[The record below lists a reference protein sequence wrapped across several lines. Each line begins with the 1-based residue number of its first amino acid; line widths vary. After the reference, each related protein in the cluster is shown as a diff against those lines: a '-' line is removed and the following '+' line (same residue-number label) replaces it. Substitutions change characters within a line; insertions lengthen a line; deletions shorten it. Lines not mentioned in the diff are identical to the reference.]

1 MEKWFLYL
9 QIFGAGGLVFGVI
22 GAGAMFLILR
32 NNPQIVKELE
42 ESLAKA
48 KAEAAKYREQ
58 YEALVAKIKLKVED
72 K

>member
-1 MEKWFLYL
+1 MTLFLYCL
-9 QIFGAGGLVFGVI
+9 LFFVLGAVVGGL
-22 GAGAMFLILR
+22 AEYLILR
-32 NNPQIVKELE
+32 NNPKIVKELE

-48 KAEAAKYREQ
+48 KAEAVKYREQ

>member
-1 MEKWFLYL
+1 MKELFIYILV
-9 QIFGAGGLVFGVI
+9 FVAGGVAGGVAEYLV
-22 GAGAMFLILR
+22 LR

>member
-1 MEKWFLYL
+1 MEYF
-9 QIFGAGGLVFGVI
+9 V
-22 GAGAMFLILR
+22 LR

-58 YEALVAKIKLKVED
+58 YEALVAKIKLKIED

>member
-1 MEKWFLYL
+1 MKEFFVYL
-9 QIFGAGGLVFGVI
+9 LVFVAGGVAGGVAEYLV
-22 GAGAMFLILR
+22 LR

-48 KAEAAKYREQ
+48 KAEAARYRQ
-58 YEALVAKIKLKVED
+58 AYEELVAKIKLKVED

>member
-1 MEKWFLYL
+1 MKEFFVYL
-9 QIFGAGGLVFGVI
+9 LVFVAGGVVGGVAEYLV
-22 GAGAMFLILR
+22 LR

>member
-1 MEKWFLYL
+1 MKELFIYILV
-9 QIFGAGGLVFGVI
+9 FVTGGVAGGVVEYLV
-22 GAGAMFLILR
+22 LR

-58 YEALVAKIKLKVED
+58 YEALVTKIKLKVED

>member
-1 MEKWFLYL
+1 MKEFFVYV
-9 QIFGAGGLVFGVI
+9 LVFLCGGIVGGVVEY
-22 GAGAMFLILR
+22 FVLR
-32 NNPQIVKELE
+32 NNPKIVKELE

-48 KAEAAKYREQ
+48 KAEAVKYREQ

>member
-1 MEKWFLYL
+1 MTLFLYCL
-9 QIFGAGGLVFGVI
+9 LFFVLGAVAGGVAEYLV
-22 GAGAMFLILR
+22 LR

-48 KAEAAKYREQ
+48 KAEAVKYREQ

>member
-1 MEKWFLYL
+1 MTLFLYCL
-9 QIFGAGGLVFGVI
+9 LFFVLGAVVGGL
-22 GAGAMFLILR
+22 AEYLILR
-32 NNPQIVKELE
+32 NNPKIVKELE
-42 ESLAKA
+42 EGLAKA